1 MTNKH
6 LTTAVPRR
14 NYPAIFAGSRQS
26 VEHTVC
32 GGRNLGNRLFA
43 IALLA
48 QVSCHHAD
56 HVGAVS
62 TNTTP
67 ESLRTPS
74 SSPGLLAI
82 FTPSGKS
89 RGMKLCLCVLSTLK
103 KSAVISGLRTLPR

>member
-56 HVGAVS
+56 HVGAGFGEYDTRSVAYALEF
-62 TNTTP
+62 P
-67 ESLRTPS
+67 PLFGGRYSLPQITRNVTWPWW
-74 SSPGLLAI
+74 
-82 FTPSGKS
+82 SGYF
-89 RGMKLCLCVLSTLK
+89 
-103 KSAVISGLRTLPR
+103 